1 MDTELSLSE
10 VTDLTGLVPRS
21 AGVFLSDYLKRK
33 GLSQNQAAKSVGCSA
48 STINRLIKGGKL
60 TVSLAAKLNQAFG
73 LSVQML
79 FTIDAATKAY
89 QAEKRVEQLKLIDGS

>member
-10 VTDLTGLVPRS
+10 VIDLTGLVPRS

-33 GLSQNQAAKSVGCSA
+33 GLSENQAAKFVGCSA
-48 STINRLIKGGKL
+48 STIHRLIKGGKL
-60 TVSLAAKLNQAFG
+60 TVNMAAKLNHSFG

-79 FTIDAATKAY
+79 FAIDTASKAY
-89 QAEKRVEQLKLIDGS
+89 WAEKRVEHLKFV